1 MADGDLILVTG
12 ASGFIAKE
20 CIVHALANGYRIRG
34 TIRRPEAEAGVRAI
48 VPDAGDRLSFVKAD
62 LLADEGWD
70 AAMRGCRLVLHVA
83 SPYPLAAPRDRM
95 ALVPPARDGTLRV
108 LKAAVR
114 GEVERV
120 VVTSSLAAVI
130 SGHHSSRRDRPFAEG
145 DWSDPDSSNI
155 SPYSLSKTLAERAA
169 WDFMQR
175 EGGATSMVSVNPGG
189 VYGPA
194 RDRAVEASA
203 EIIAGFM
210 KGRYPLVPH
219 LGMGIVDVRDVA
231 TAHLAAAT
239 VPEAAG
245 RRFLL
250 SAGPML
256 MIEIGRLLGT
266 AFPKYRSRM
275 PRAEMPDWLVHVYAL
290 FNAAART
297 GIPELGEAPKVDT
310 GPARTVL
317 GLTFRPADEAITAMA
332 QSLIDLKMV

>member
-1 MADGDLILVTG
+1 MADDDLVLVTG
-12 ASGFIAKE
+12 AAGFIAKE
-20 CIVHALANGYRIRG
+20 CIVHALAGGYRVRG
-34 TIRRPEAEAGVRAI
+34 TVRRPEAEAEVRAV

-70 AAMRGCRLVLHVA
+70 AAMRGCRYVLHVA
-83 SPYPLAAPRDRM
+83 SPYPLAAPKDRM

-130 SGHHSSRRDRPFAEG
+130 SGFHSSRRDKPFGES

-169 WDFMQR
+169 WDFMKR
-175 EGGATSMVSVNPGG
+175 EGGATSLVSVNPGG

-203 EIIAGFM
+203 EIIANFM

-219 LGMGIVDVRDVA
+219 LGMGVVDVRDVA
-231 TAHLAAAT
+231 TAHLSAAT
-239 VPEAAG
+239 VPAAAN

-256 MIEIGRLLGT
+256 MIEIGRLLGAT
-266 AFPKYRSRM
+266 FPQYRWKM
-275 PRAEMPDWLVHVYAL
+275 PRGEMPDWLVRVYAL
-290 FNAAART
+290 FDATARS
-297 GIPELGEAPKVDT
+297 GIPELGEAPRIDT
-310 GPARTVL
+310 EPAHSIL
-317 GLTFRPADEAITAMA
+317 GLTFRPADQAIVAMA
-332 QSLIDLKMV
+332 RSLIDLKMV

>member
-1 MADGDLILVTG
+1 MADDDLILVTG

-20 CIVHALANGYRIRG
+20 CIVHALGNGYRIRG
-34 TIRRPEAEAGVRAI
+34 TIRRPDAEAAVRAI

-62 LLADEGWD
+62 LLADDGWD
-70 AAMRGCRLVLHVA
+70 AAVRDCRYVLHVA
-83 SPYPLAAPRDRM
+83 SPYPLAAPKDRM

-114 GEVERV
+114 AGVERV

-130 SGHHSSRRDRPFAEG
+130 SGHHSSRRDMPFGES

-169 WDFMQR
+169 WDFIKR
-175 EGGATSMVSVNPGG
+175 EGGSTSMVSVNPGG

-203 EIIAGFM
+203 EIIANFM

-219 LGMGIVDVRDVA
+219 LVMGIVDVRDVA
-231 TAHLAAAT
+231 TAHLSAAIVPAAAN
-239 VPEAAG
+239 

-256 MIEIGRLLGT
+256 MIEIGRLLGAT
-266 AFPKYRSRM
+266 FPQYRWKM
-275 PRAEMPDWLVHVYAL
+275 PRGEMPDWLVRVYAL
-290 FNAAART
+290 FDASART
-297 GIPELGEAPKVDT
+297 GIPELGEAPRIDIE
-310 GPARTVL
+310 PARTVL
-317 GLTFRPADEAITAMA
+317 GLTLRPPDQAIIAMA
-332 QSLIDLKMV
+332 RSLIDLKMV